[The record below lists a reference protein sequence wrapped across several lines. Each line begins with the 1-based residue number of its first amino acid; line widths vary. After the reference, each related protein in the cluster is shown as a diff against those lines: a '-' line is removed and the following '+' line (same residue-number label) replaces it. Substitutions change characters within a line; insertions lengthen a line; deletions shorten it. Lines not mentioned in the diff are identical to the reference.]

1 MAWDFAAE
9 IHALTNFDADDTSTA
24 TTSGETL
31 SSHATQWLTDGAKE
45 VVNILSRNANY
56 IHLLTSSNTL
66 SDTAGATLSLSNS
79 KGPFD
84 QLNPNRRA
92 SSMSLNSFVISG
104 IKDEAYLIIFDNTDQ
119 AYSPYLSLRFI
130 N

>member
-31 SSHATQWLTDGAKE
+31 SAHATQWLTDGAKE

-56 IHLLTSSNTL
+56 IHLLTSTNTL
-66 SDTAGATLSLSNS
+66 NSSSTTLSLSNS
-79 KGPFD
+79 KVINVVLYDGTRLQLCRMISANMRGRANDINDLMNPF
-84 QLNPNRRA
+84 QLQQ
-92 SSMSLNSFVISG
+92 I
-104 IKDEAYLIIFDNTDQ
+104 LIM
-119 AYSPYLSLRFI
+119 
-130 N
+130 